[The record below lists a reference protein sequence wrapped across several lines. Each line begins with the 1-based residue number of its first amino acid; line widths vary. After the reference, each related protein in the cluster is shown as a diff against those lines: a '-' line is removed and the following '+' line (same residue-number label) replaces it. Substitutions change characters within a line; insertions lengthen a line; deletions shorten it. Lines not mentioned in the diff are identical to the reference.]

1 MKGVGKAVNYL
12 YYQYSLSDFVKVDEY
27 KIEYFT
33 KESNLDSF
41 DKSMLEN
48 INIYTQKPIPEQ
60 QEIIKRIYI
69 PKEEII
75 KYLNSEKNFYTY
87 DPLNDTPELYL
98 EMNKINISDEK
109 SVMKFIKNYGIPFN
123 LSTRENENEG
133 HFNSNLSFS
142 NDYETFSV
150 EMDALIFFKE
160 LVLFQHIL
168 KMWDEIAKE
177 NTEIMKELKREF
189 ENLATFNQRHQL
201 LFNEALS
208 SEEYANYIFND
219 TKISFRGGE
228 MKKVLEYF
236 KRNPDKLLELN
247 KKGDGLNNTWEQ
259 VKDETDIKTIA
270 YTYLNLKLKD
280 LKAGETATRVINGK
294 IVPAMK
300 FSNLL
305 EVASFQL
312 KQAIFKDLKLEE
324 CINCGALFE
333 PIHGSQKFC
342 SPLPGRKRSTCE
354 NTFNQ
359 RKKRE
364 RKNMKESRKK

>member
-1 MKGVGKAVNYL
+1 MIFEVITEILLL
-12 YYQYSLSDFVKVDEY
+12 Y
-27 KIEYFT
+27 
-33 KESNLDSF
+33 N
-41 DKSMLEN
+41 
-48 INIYTQKPIPEQ
+48 
-60 QEIIKRIYI
+60 
-69 PKEEII
+69 
-75 KYLNSEKNFYTY
+75 
-87 DPLNDTPELYL
+87 TPELYL
-98 EMNKINISDEK
+98 EMNKINICDEK

-123 LSTRENENEG
+123 LSIQENDE
-133 HFNSNLSFS
+133 HFNSNLSFI
-142 NDYETFSV
+142 NDVETVSV
-150 EMDALIFFKE
+150 EMNALLFFQE
-160 LVLFQHIL
+160 LVKFQQIL
-168 KMWDEIAKE
+168 RMWNDIVEE
-177 NTEIMKELKREF
+177 NAEIMTKIKHEF
-189 ENLATFNQRHQL
+189 ENQATFNQRHQA
-201 LFNEALS
+201 LFREALS

-219 TKISFRGGE
+219 SKLFLRGGE
-228 MKKVLEYF
+228 LKKVYEAF
-236 KRNPDKLLELN
+236 KGNPDKLLELN
-247 KKGDGLNNTWEQ
+247 KVGDELNNTWER

-270 YTYLNLKLKD
+270 FTYLNLKLKD
-280 LKAGETATRVINGK
+280 LEAGETATRVIDGN

-300 FSNLL
+300 FNNLT